1 MVNKPV
7 FEIWNY
13 RGDRIKSMWCTA
25 RSYKKLRPI
34 TQIYGVCFTPEGKV
48 MVIRATSYDGWSIGG
63 GKPEAGETPLQ
74 ALRREMDEE
83 ASVDLAKA
91 KMIGYCK
98 TRNLDKDRKWIYQL
112 RYVALIDRI
121 KVLKPDPD
129 KGVLHKRKF
138 IRPEEFNNYVSWGL
152 VSKAMFNVAY
162 LEFNKWKKKNL

>member
-13 RGDRIKSMWCTA
+13 CGDRIESVWRTA
-25 RSYKKLRPI
+25 RSYKKLQPI
-34 TQIYGVCFTPEGKV
+34 TQVYGVCFTREGKV

-74 ALRREMDEE
+74 TIRREMDEE

-98 TRNLDKDRKWIYQL
+98 TRNLDKDKKWVYQL
-112 RYVALIDRI
+112 RYVALIDR
-121 KVLKPDPD
+121 VKPLQIDPD
-129 KGVLHKRKF
+129 KGILRKRKF
-138 IRPEEFNNYVSWGL
+138 IKPEKFNNYIFWGP
-152 VSKAMFNVAY
+152 VGKAMFNAAY
-162 LEFNKWKKKNL
+162 AEFKKWKKTNL